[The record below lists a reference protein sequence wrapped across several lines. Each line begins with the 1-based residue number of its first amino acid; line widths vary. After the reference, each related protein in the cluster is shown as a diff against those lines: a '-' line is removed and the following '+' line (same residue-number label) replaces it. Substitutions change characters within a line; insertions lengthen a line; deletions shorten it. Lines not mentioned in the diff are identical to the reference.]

1 MYKVKK
7 HIGIRIF
14 FLALFLSYFADI
26 TFFTHSHII
35 NGSTIVHSHY
45 FPGYSSTKDNKPA
58 KHTHTENA
66 LTLISQASN
75 WNATMQELPEI
86 PGIELTRIIDYS
98 QERITAFPQP
108 VPSLFYL
115 RGPPAMA

>member
-1 MYKVKK
+1 MHKVKK

-45 FPGYSSTKDNKPA
+45 FPGYSSTKDNKPV
-58 KHTHTENA
+58 KHTHTENT
-66 LTLISQASN
+66 LTLISHATN
-75 WNATMQELPEI
+75 WNATIQGLPEI
-86 PGIELTRIIDYS
+86 PDIELTRIIHYS
-98 QERITAFPQP
+98 QERIIPIPQS